1 MANLLTITKKPHGF
15 YDFVVNENLAD
26 IVTNDMNRFMGVGYF
41 CHFKTV
47 TGANV
52 IKEQNITFGNITLI
66 DGSPL
71 ATASS
76 MDDLIN
82 KLESIGFFDWR
93 DIGSGTGG
101 IDRYEELIDT
111 EPFFGNDGKVP
122 IVDEAEMKL
131 KYTSLPDVS
140 YLDKFPTP
148 LVAGMMLKVN
158 AGATAYELVN
168 ALNVITQ
175 EIRAGYTETAPSED
189 KIFQALATIQA
200 SITGEIGFVDYA
212 RLEEDTQEFVV
223 PEGKTAI
230 LAIVNYGAN
239 YLPETLNNTGESNTF
254 TQTDDIVSFSETLV
268 IGNYLVIFYQ

>member
-148 LVAGMMLKVN
+148 IVAGKMLIVKSD
-158 AGATAYELVN
+158 ASGYEFVE
-168 ALNVITQ
+168 AINVVTQ
-175 EIRAGYTETAPSED
+175 EIREGETGTTPSED
-189 KIFQALATIQA
+189 AVFQALATKA
-200 SITGEIGFVDYA
+200 NTGDIPDSLPQQLDFEANGVDNFIDI
-212 RLEEDTQEFVV
+212 ET
-223 PEGKTAI
+223 TAI
-230 LAIVNYGAN
+230 VKSVFYGSVIQLKENWEQTDNIV
-239 YLPETLNNTGESNTF
+239 TF
-254 TQTDDIVSFSETLV
+254 TFIPDSGSGYKNLTFI
-268 IGNYLVIFYQ
+268 